1 MSKALGID
9 VAKQKLD
16 VVLLDEHQHVHSDV
30 FPNSAQ
36 GFHTLQSWLTKHS
49 AVGASVCLEATG
61 QYSEMVALFL
71 HREGYPVSV
80 VNPARIKAFA
90 ASRLS
95 RQKTDQVDARL
106 IALFSQ
112 TQQPL
117 VWTPPDPAQRTLQAL
132 VRYLRHLK
140 MIRQQEVNRL
150 GAGVTDGGV
159 IQGLQRHIVF
169 LDQQI
174 VDLNQQIETHLTAYP
189 HLHQQFS
196 LLNTIPGLGATS
208 IATLLAE
215 VTDIRAFDTAA
226 QLAAYAGVTPRHH
239 RSGSSVRGRTRIS
252 KCGNPALRAALYFP
266 AMVALRHNP
275 IIRAFGERLRA
286 NGVAPKAVVVAA
298 IRKLLHLIYGILKS
312 GQPFNP
318 NYAIQGAPA

>member
-36 GFHTLQSWLTKHS
+36 GFRTLQGWLTKHS

-61 QYSEMVALFL
+61 QYSEPVALFL

-150 GAGVTDGGV
+150 GAGVTADGV

-174 VDLNQQIETHLTAYP
+174 VDLNQQIETHLNAYP
-189 HLHQQFS
+189 HLRQQFS

-318 NYAIQGAPA
+318 NHGIQGAPA